1 MNLTEEQKTVGRR
14 NFLKAVAGVPALA
27 VLGGAALTRGPV
39 RGGPVKIALVGT
51 GDMGRGLLNQYQKEF
66 CDLKA
71 LCDVNPKRRAA
82 QSERMVKAGWPKP
95 NEYDDWQEMIQKE
108 DLEAVHI
115 ATPLWTHAAIA
126 VGALNAGKHVLCEKM
141 MAKSA
146 SECQQMIDA
155 ARKNSRVLEIGYQRY
170 YNPIYQAAYTNIIKQ
185 GLLGD
190 VFHAR
195 LAWHRDAT
203 WRKDEASPASNFDPS
218 KWGYPD
224 WEHLLN
230 WRMYKKYSEGLL
242 CELGSHQIT
251 AASWFL
257 DSHPTEVYA
266 SSNIARYK
274 DGREVADHVYAT
286 FNYPGDR
293 TVTFSSIQSNAF
305 EENYEM
311 YMGTEGTLIMTRELE
326 AYLFGKGEGP
336 AASRQAGNAPAPS
349 STRIETSRQSSG
361 PVADS
366 SATQPGGAST
376 ARTVNGFDG
385 TIQNKGI
392 SYQNEIAEFCSA
404 IRTGSPV
411 RCGGEKAMTSAVAI
425 LTGNLSAEKG
435 TKLAIPGPA
444 ST

>member
-1 MNLTEEQKTVGRR
+1 MEKPMNLTEEQKVVGRR
-14 NFLKAVAGVPALA
+14 NFLKAVAGVPALIA
-27 VLGGAALTRGPV
+27 LGGAAITRGPV

-71 LCDVNPKRRAA
+71 LCDINPKRRASQVEA
-82 QSERMVKAGWPKP
+82 MVKKGWPKP
-95 NEYDDWQEMIQKE
+95 NEYDDWQEMLQKE

-126 VGALNAGKHVLCEKM
+126 VAALNAGKHVLCEKM

-146 SECQQMIDA
+146 AECQQMIDA
-155 ARKNSRVLEIGYQRY
+155 ARRNNRVLEIGYQRY

-190 VFHAR
+190 VYHAR
-195 LAWHRDAT
+195 LAWHRNSS
-203 WRKDEASPASNFDPS
+203 WRKNEDSPSPNFDPG

-224 WEHLLN
+224 WEHLIN
-230 WRMYKKYSEGLL
+230 WRMYRKYSEGLL

-251 AASWFL
+251 AASWFF
-257 DSHPTEVYA
+257 DAAPEAVYA
-266 SSNIARYK
+266 SGGIFRFK
-274 DGREVADHVYAT
+274 DGREVYDHVYAI

-293 TVTFSSIQSNAF
+293 TATFSSIQSNAF

-311 YMGTEGTLIMTRELE
+311 FMGTKGTLIMTRELE
-326 AYLFGKGEGP
+326 AYLFNEGE
-336 AASRQAGNAPAPS
+336 APS
-349 STRIETSRQSSG
+349 QTRVEVSRQSAA

-366 SATQPGGAST
+366 SASQPADAT
-376 ARTVNGFDG
+376 ARTVDTG
-385 TIQNKGI
+385 TGIPNRGI

-404 IRTGSPV
+404 IRTGSAV
-411 RCGGEKAMTSAVAI
+411 RCGGEKAMASAVAI
-425 LTGNLSAEKG
+425 LTGNNSAERG
-435 TKLAIPGPA
+435 TKLAIVGPA
-444 ST
+444 SS

>member
-1 MNLTEEQKTVGRR
+1 MNLTEEQKTNGRR
-14 NFLKAVAGVPALA
+14 NFLKAVAGVPALVA
-27 VLGGAALTRGPV
+27 LGGVALTRGPV

-51 GDMGRGLLNQYQKEF
+51 GDMGKGLLAQYQKEF

-82 QSERMVKAGWPKP
+82 QVDAMVKKGWPKP
-95 NEYDDWQEMIQKE
+95 NEYDDWQEMLQKE

-115 ATPLWTHAAIA
+115 ATPLWTHSTIA

-146 SECQQMIDA
+146 AECQQMIDA
-155 ARKNSRVLEIGYQRY
+155 AKKNNRVLEIGYQRY
-170 YNPIYQAAYTNIIKQ
+170 YNPIYQAAYQNIIQQ
-185 GLLGD
+185 GVLGD
-190 VFHAR
+190 VYHAR
-195 LAWHRDAT
+195 LAWHRNAS
-203 WRKDEASPASNFDPS
+203 WRRPAEEPPAPNFDPS
-218 KWGYPD
+218 RFGYPD

-230 WRMYKKYSEGLL
+230 WRMYRKYSEGLL

-251 AASWFL
+251 AASWFF
-257 DSHPTEVYA
+257 DSHPASVYV
-266 SSNIARYK
+266 SGNIARYK
-274 DGREVADHVYAT
+274 DGREVYDHVYAT

-293 TVTFSSIQSNAF
+293 TATFSSIQSNAF
-305 EENYEM
+305 DENYEM
-311 YMGTEGTLIMTRELE
+311 FMGTKGTLIMTRELE
-326 AYLFGKGEGP
+326 AYLFTEPGAGE
-336 AASRQAGNAPAPS
+336 AVAQSQ
-349 STRIETSRQSSG
+349 TRVEISKQTGG

-366 SATQPGGAST
+366 SASQPAGA
-376 ARTVNGFDG
+376 AQRTVNMGDQ
-385 TIQNKGI
+385 IVNKGI

-425 LTGNLSAEKG
+425 LTGNASAEKG
-435 TKLAIPGPA
+435 TKLEIPGPS